1 MPHNPSQPI
10 SAYLA
15 AAPHARALG
24 RLDLGFGRAA
34 TIWRN
39 RDAHIRYDAPQGHVL
54 SFYLRGGGGTR
65 RVDPGVG
72 RQPMRGWQGAFC
84 LMPQGQSSEWDI
96 TDSFDFIHLY
106 LPDEELRRAFAE
118 TFDRDARQ
126 LQLADLPYASAPRLS
141 APFLALAGAIR
152 DGDPLGGETAM
163 QALTAEILAAAG
175 PYRLPVG
182 HRLAGGLSPQ
192 KLRLIADYTE
202 AHLDGPIRLRD
213 LAALVAEL
221 TGAEVEMVPDPRK
234 EAAENEL
241 IVHNDN
247 FLALGLDPITLSEG
261 LLMEINETAGRYAD
275 RADLLITTTVVDKD
289 QYKFPVIDGRPFLTG
304 IGKDKAIAKII
315 EELKS

>member
-1 MPHNPSQPI
+1 MPHSPSQPI

-163 QALTAEILAAAG
+163 QALTVEILAAAG

-182 HRLAGGLSPQ
+182 HKLAGGLSPQ

-213 LAALVAEL
+213 LAALA
-221 TGAEVEMVPDPRK
+221 D
-234 EAAENEL
+234 
-241 IVHNDN
+241 
-247 FLALGLDPITLSEG
+247 LSEFHLQRSFRASSG
-261 LLMEINETAGRYAD
+261 VSPHRWVLHRRINRAKRLILAGEPLAQIATACGFDSQSHLTRGFRTATGVTPGQY
-275 RADLLITTTVVDKD
+275 RAA
-289 QYKFPVIDGRPFLTG
+289 QAPLTQG
-304 IGKDKAIAKII
+304 TF
-315 EELKS
+315 S